1 MAADLTQTILGKHV
15 EKVVL
20 AAAVAIFL
28 GALGWFVI
36 FTQSQEK
43 LRQDVKHRL
52 DQAKERIAKADL
64 NDAVTKE
71 ERVALGLDQPPL
83 TVAAFESMLKGL
95 GARWEAET
103 KLAENQLKKEDKVGP
118 PPPPKTVPK
127 IMPIEDLEVA
137 VGRGTTSEPVPDPLA
152 KLVASKG
159 TLYDVAWAG
168 VVGRMDLTEQLDVFL
183 ACRAD
188 YQPIFLSKVELQ
200 RRELKPDS
208 TWSQWQAVPPS
219 APKAVL
225 DKLPKL
231 PANPQDKR
239 AVGEWGSGIVA
250 RQADVRRMP
259 FYPLLASDPE
269 GQTVR
274 ALVGPIQGVEQPP
287 PPQPPA
293 KEEPPAAKGA
303 EGAPAAPAAP
313 AAEAPPPPKATSGNL
328 PPWLQQPS
336 AKEPEKPTEGPKAV
350 TPAVA
355 AKHVMATL
363 WVVDGSVEP
372 GKTYQYQ
379 MRPSIVNPIYGTRDA
394 VDEKARW
401 TLEITGEW
409 SRPSKEVTVPPVNQ
423 FFFVGSFGGRPNLEL
438 HRWIF
443 SQWVIVPSA
452 QASIG
457 APVLY
462 TKPRMKIRVPGGGT
476 ETKEVDVDLSPGILL
491 VDIIRSF
498 RYRPEGNPQA
508 IATNVLV
515 YAEFQGRLSQRIEWL
530 DRQAANIARK
540 GREAVIPT
548 RPAEEGPPTPAG
560 RTPPPPPP
568 PPVKPPVRK

>member
-1 MAADLTQTILGKHV
+1 MAADLMQSFMGKHV

-43 LRQDVKHRL
+43 LRSEVKRRVS
-52 DQAKERIAKADL
+52 DAKERMAKADI
-64 NDAVTKE
+64 NDAMSKE
-71 ERVALGLDQPPL
+71 ERVTLGLDQPPL
-83 TVAAFESMLKGL
+83 TVPAFESMLKGL
-95 GARWEAET
+95 GARWDALT
-103 KLAENQLKKEDKVGP
+103 KFEENQ
-118 PPPPKTVPK
+118 PKTTIVETTVAKPRTLPSK
-127 IMPIEDLEVA
+127 IVPIEDLEVA
-137 VGRGTTSEPVPDPLA
+137 VGRGTTSEPVPNPLA

-168 VVGRMDLTEQLDVFL
+168 VVGRMDLTEQLDVCL
-183 ACRAD
+183 AGRAD
-188 YQPIFLSKVELQ
+188 YQPVLISKVELQ
-200 RRELKPDS
+200 RRELKPDG
-208 TWSQWQAVPPS
+208 TWSEWQAVPPS

-225 DKLPKL
+225 DKLPKF

-239 AVGEWGSGIVA
+239 AVGEWGSGIFT

-274 ALVGPIQGVEQPP
+274 ALAGPIQGVEQPL

-293 KEEPPAAKGA
+293 REEPPAAKGA
-303 EGAPAAPAAP
+303 EGAPEAPAAP
-313 AAEAPPPPKATSGNL
+313 AAEAPPPPKAAGANL
-328 PPWLQQPS
+328 PPWFQQTPT
-336 AKEPEKPTEGPKAV
+336 KEAGKPAEGPKAV
-350 TPAVA
+350 TPAIA

-363 WVVDGSVEP
+363 WVVDGGVEP

-394 VDEKARW
+394 VDDKARW

-409 SRPSKEVTVPPVNQ
+409 SKSSKEVTIPPVNQ
-423 FFFVGSFGGRPNLEL
+423 FFFVGSFGGKPNLEL

-462 TKPRMKIRVPGGGT
+462 TKPRTKIRVPGGGT

-498 RYRPEGNPQA
+498 RYRPEGNPSA
-508 IATNVLV
+508 ISTNILV
-515 YAEFQGRLSQRIEWL
+515 YAESQGRLSQRIEWL
-530 DRQAANIARK
+530 DRQAANMARK

-548 RPAEEGPPTPAG
+548 RPGEEAPLPPPG

-568 PPVKPPVRK
+568 PTKPPAKK

>member
-71 ERVALGLDQPPL
+71 ERVLLGLDQPPL
-83 TVAAFESMLKGL
+83 TVAAYESMLKGL
-95 GARWEAET
+95 GARWDALT
-103 KLAENQLKKEDKVGP
+103 RLAENQPLKKEVIRPVVPSTLPKV
-118 PPPPKTVPK
+118 V
-127 IMPIEDLEVA
+127 PIEDLEVA

-152 KLVASKG
+152 KLAASKG

-168 VVGRMDLTEQLDVFL
+168 VVGRMDLTEQLDLCL
-183 ACRAD
+183 AGRAD
-188 YQPIFLSKVELQ
+188 YQPVLLSKVELQ
-200 RRELKPDS
+200 RRELKPDG
-208 TWSQWQAVPPS
+208 TWSQWQAVSPS

-225 DKLPKL
+225 DKLPKF

-239 AVGEWGSGIVA
+239 AVGDWGSGIFT

-274 ALVGPIQGVEQPP
+274 ALVGPIQGVEQP
-287 PPQPPA
+287 QPPA
-293 KEEPPAAKGA
+293 KEEPPAAKAA
-303 EGAPAAPAAP
+303 EGAPAAPS
-313 AAEAPPPPKATSGNL
+313 AEAPPPPPKATTGNL
-328 PPWLQQPS
+328 PPWFQQPS
-336 AKEPEKPTEGPKAV
+336 TKDAERPSEGPKAV

-363 WVVDGSVEP
+363 WVVDGGVEP

-394 VDEKARW
+394 VDDKARW

-409 SRPSKEVTVPPVNQ
+409 SRPSKEVTIPPVNQ
-423 FFFVGSFGGRPNLEL
+423 FFFVGSFGGKPNLEL

-462 TKPRMKIRVPGGGT
+462 TKPRTKVRVPGGGT

-508 IATNVLV
+508 IATNILV
-515 YAEFQGRLSQRIEWL
+515 YAESQGRLSQRIEWL
-530 DRQAANIARK
+530 DRQAANMARK

-568 PPVKPPVRK
+568 VKPPVRK

>member
-1 MAADLTQTILGKHV
+1 V
-15 EKVVL
+15 ENQPKKQEIIVGPVQPKTLPKVV
-20 AAAVAIFL
+20 
-28 GALGWFVI
+28 
-36 FTQSQEK
+36 
-43 LRQDVKHRL
+43 
-52 DQAKERIAKADL
+52 
-64 NDAVTKE
+64 
-71 ERVALGLDQPPL
+71 
-83 TVAAFESMLKGL
+83 
-95 GARWEAET
+95 
-103 KLAENQLKKEDKVGP
+103 
-118 PPPPKTVPK
+118 
-127 IMPIEDLEVA
+127 PIEDLEVA
-137 VGRGTTSEPVPDPLA
+137 VGRGTTSEPVPNPLA
-152 KLVASKG
+152 KLAASRG

-168 VVGRMDLTEQLDVFL
+168 VVGRMDLTEQLDVCL
-183 ACRAD
+183 AGRAD
-188 YQPIFLSKVELQ
+188 YQPVLISKVELQ
-200 RRELKPDS
+200 RRELKPDG
-208 TWSQWQAVPPS
+208 TWSEWQAVPPS

-225 DKLPKL
+225 DKLPKF

-239 AVGEWGSGIVA
+239 AVGEWGSGIFT
-250 RQADVRRMP
+250 RQADVRRLP

-313 AAEAPPPPKATSGNL
+313 AAEAPPPPPKAAGANL
-328 PPWLQQPS
+328 PPWFQQPS
-336 AKEPEKPTEGPKAV
+336 TKEAEKAAEGLKAV

-363 WVVDGSVEP
+363 WVVDGGVEP

-394 VDEKARW
+394 VDDKARW

-409 SRPSKEVTVPPVNQ
+409 SKSSKEVTIPPVNQ
-423 FFFVGSFGGRPNLEL
+423 FFFVGSFGGKPNLEL

-462 TKPRMKIRVPGGGT
+462 VKPRTKIRVPGGGT
-476 ETKEVDVDLSPGILL
+476 ETKEVDVDLSPGVLL
-491 VDIIRSF
+491 VDIIRNF

-508 IATNVLV
+508 IATNTLV
-515 YAEFQGRLSQRIEWL
+515 YAESQGRLSQRIEWL
-530 DRQAANIARK
+530 DRQAANMARK

-548 RPAEEGPPTPAG
+548 RPGEEAPLPPTG
-560 RTPPPPPP
+560 RTPPPP
-568 PPVKPPVRK
+568 KPPAKK

>member
-1 MAADLTQTILGKHV
+1 MAADLTQTLLGKHV

-71 ERVALGLDQPPL
+71 ERVLLGLDQPPL
-83 TVAAFESMLKGL
+83 TVAAYESMLKGL
-95 GARWEAET
+95 GARWDALT
-103 KLAENQLKKEDKVGP
+103 RLAENQPLKKEIVRPVVPSTLPKV
-118 PPPPKTVPK
+118 V
-127 IMPIEDLEVA
+127 PIEDLEVA

-168 VVGRMDLTEQLDVFL
+168 VVGRMDLTAQLDEYLSGKAPFQEIV
-183 ACRAD
+183 
-188 YQPIFLSKVELQ
+188 ISKVDLQ
-200 RRELKPDS
+200 RRELRPDG
-208 TWSQWQAVPPS
+208 TWSEWKAVPPA
-219 APKAVL
+219 APKALL
-225 DKLPKL
+225 DKLPKI
-231 PANPQDKR
+231 PANPRDKR
-239 AVGEWGSGIVA
+239 SNIEWRNTVNTM
-250 RQADVRRMP
+250 QAQVRRMP
-259 FYPLLASDPE
+259 FYPLLAADPE
-269 GQTVR
+269 GQSAR
-274 ALVGPIQGVEQPP
+274 ALAGPIQGVEQPP
-287 PPQPPA
+287 PPPKPETPGAKPGEAAPA
-293 KEEPPAAKGA
+293 P
-303 EGAPAAPAAP
+303 APAAAP
-313 AAEAPPPPKATSGNL
+313 APGGEAPPPPTVEA
-328 PPWLQQPS
+328 
-336 AKEPEKPTEGPKAV
+336 GPKNPWAV
-350 TPAVA
+350 EAEKTPARTAEPGKTVPPPSS
-355 AKHVMATL
+355 KRVLATL
-363 WVVDGSVEP
+363 WANDATVEP

-379 MRPSIVNPIYGTRDA
+379 MRPSIVNPIYSWGDA

-409 SRPSKEVTVPPVNQ
+409 SRPGKEVTIPPVNQ

-508 IATNVLV
+508 IATNILV
-515 YAEFQGRLSQRIEWL
+515 YAESQGRLSQRIEWL
-530 DRQAANIARK
+530 DRQAANMARK

-548 RPAEEGPPTPAG
+548 RPAEEAPLTPAG
-560 RTPPPPPP
+560 RPPPPP